1 MKNII
6 KDMVFPFLFFRVHVP
21 LYGNVAEL
29 QWIVFY
35 KMVLAVQIPRQAYDF
50 KLFQF
55 RRHVLDAFYA
65 VAHGDAGGQCDV
77 ITCFL
82 AFVVQLA
89 FRIVGFRATAEY
101 GVGVFLVQGLCRKNQ
116 SRGACAAVAVASH
129 QLYVYVRL
137 GRIDDKKLVAHV
149 DTRSLFAYFAKEGAD
164 FCFLAFVLL
173 CMNAAGGCQ

>member
-6 KDMVFPFLFFRVHVP
+6 KDMVFPLLFFRIHVP

-29 QWIVFY
+29 QRIVFY

-65 VAHGDAGGQCDV
+65 VAHGDAGGQRDV
-77 ITCFL
+77 IACFL

-116 SRGACAAVAVASH
+116 SRSACVAVAVASH

-137 GRIDDKKLVAHV
+137 GRIDDKN
-149 DTRSLFAYFAKEGAD
+149 SLLMLIPVVCSPTLRRKEPIFA
-164 FCFLAFVLL
+164 FLLL
-173 CMNAAGGCQ
+173 FSCA